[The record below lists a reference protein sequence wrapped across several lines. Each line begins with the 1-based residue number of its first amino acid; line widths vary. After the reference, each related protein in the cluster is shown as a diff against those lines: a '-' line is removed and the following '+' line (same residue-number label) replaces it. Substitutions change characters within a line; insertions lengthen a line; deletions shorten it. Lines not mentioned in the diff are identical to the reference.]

1 MGSGDTGAGRE
12 WWGDGGNL
20 IVDFKGIY
28 SLEKEA
34 ENRYINNYKLYL
46 LCKKTNLK
54 LRYGRVE

>member
-12 WWGDGGNL
+12 WWGDRGNL